1 MSNKLKK
8 YQEVLAKFWNDAS
21 FKEKLLINPK
31 ESLVEIGIE
40 VPDNITIHVHENT
53 NDQFHFVIPSK
64 PGNSQDEQFNLNIE
78 KSSTPE
84 GGYTYFTY
92 YGDSPFFN
100 YLHMKPSNY

>member
-8 YQEVLAKFWNDAS
+8 YQEVLAKCWNDAA
-21 FKEKLLINPK
+21 FKEKLLRNPK

-92 YGDSPFFN
+92 HGDSPIF
-100 YLHMKPSNY
+100 